1 MRKERGKECEK
12 FKFFASM
19 PTNSRRSSAGE
30 EWGEGE
36 RGQACVRKERG
47 KECEKKGGER
57 GEGGRTGAGR
67 LQGVG

>member
-30 EWGEGE
+30 EQGEEVE
-36 RGQACVRKERG
+36 REQESRHV
-47 KECEKKGGER
+47 
-57 GEGGRTGAGR
+57 
-67 LQGVG
+67 